1 MNQSTNQPTDV
12 PKFLY
17 HAQAAGV
24 SGQITR
30 PFYRSLSVQ
39 APSAL
44 PSGGGYSSGRK
55 KNVRIREVLNVGT
68 VRTQATGSYQ
78 KETDSHAT
86 ETFATTEQFN
96 VSGIVTA
103 DVITA
108 SLRSTHPARTDEQP
122 SFSLAGTLITN
133 LRIAGREIILKSYVD
148 LFSELGKH
156 EDIIN
161 RYESDAEFRN
171 ELQETAMSGKK
182 TEMTDGRLH
191 RFFPWC
197 HQAPSEKL
205 PHRRG
210 VTVLPLFKVLN
221 PSEPGFT
228 VHGNVVYVKDFG
240 RIQIGQLVVEA
251 YERRVTML
259 HVNLGSPIDGDIESC
274 SIIANG
280 GPANPDS

>member
-1 MNQSTNQPTDV
+1 LNQPTDV
-12 PKFLY
+12 PRFLY

-30 PFYRSLSVQ
+30 PFYESLPVQ

-55 KNVRIREVLNVGT
+55 KNVRIREVLNVGV

-78 KETDSHAT
+78 KETDSHTT
-86 ETFATTEQFN
+86 ESFATTEQFN

-108 SLRSTHPARTDEQP
+108 SLRSTHPARKDEQP

-133 LRIAGREIILKSYVD
+133 LRIAGREILLKSYVD
-148 LFSELGKH
+148 LFSELSKH

-161 RYESDAEFRN
+161 RYESGSDPDFRN
-171 ELQETAMSGKK
+171 EMQDTGMFGKK
-182 TEMTDGRLH
+182 EEMKDSRLH

-197 HQAPSEKL
+197 HHAPSQTL
-205 PHRRG
+205 PHHRG
-210 VTVLPLFKVLN
+210 ATVLPLFKVLN

-228 VHGNVVYVKDFG
+228 VHGNVVYVEDFG

-259 HVNLGSPIDGDIESC
+259 HVNLGSPVDGDIESC

-280 GPANPDS
+280 GPANPDSR